1 MGAGFV
7 GSQKS
12 PGWSSFGE
20 NKKKNFVEERLENL
34 NLKYYICK
42 SMSNLILPQ
51 TYFTLFT
58 LNATTMM
65 HCSVFTEGTG
75 HYKVLGGRRGGE
87 EARERERAGNWEKR
101 SGSYSGGGKKG
112 QKARFS
118 RWLEIG

>member
-42 SMSNLILPQ
+42 SN
-51 TYFTLFT
+51 
-58 LNATTMM
+58 
-65 HCSVFTEGTG
+65 V
-75 HYKVLGGRRGGE
+75 
-87 EARERERAGNWEKR
+87 
-101 SGSYSGGGKKG
+101 
-112 QKARFS
+112 
-118 RWLEIG
+118 